1 MNAFVAIPLL
11 IAVVFLIIGGVV
23 VAVLLVMRHRA
34 AQRVAAIEGAT
45 KYDVAALPLGY
56 GKASGRVVALEQQLV
71 SPLSRTDCV
80 FFHFKVEEQ
89 HTRTVTSPGP
99 HGRGTTT
106 RTETYWVTVITD
118 KQAINCALEDK
129 TGAAWLDI
137 LDAETVLESSGH
149 LHSGLFTSAPKH
161 LERTL
166 QRNYGYSP
174 KGWFFN
180 KSLRYTEVVLSDG
193 DKVFVIGEVEFTRA
207 GKPKF
212 VRGDEPFI
220 VSDRSETRLVGHYKS
235 RAMWCTIGA
244 VAAAIL
250 TLGIVAIPVAIAGGA
265 VFVNNEFDDADQR
278 IAEARRQQEEEQKAF
293 AAMAGPRPGDIQP
306 NGPPQERPQP
316 RGGPEPR
323 QPQQPPLGQGQ
334 PANPFTPPPI
344 PPQLIPRQMMPWQ
357 VQADPA
363 AYAPRGIDTFDLPK
377 TARGIPLGGGLPR
390 VVFPDPPSPFVAVT
404 PAAPRGQSVT
414 ATALQ
419 VYDLRTQRP
428 AGPAF
433 LVPTALGEN
442 PILSADGVHVAAR
455 DEKAAQPTV
464 NVWTA
469 TTGRG
474 LRQIVADSDAN
485 VFAHPV
491 EFLGKDRLL
500 TMKYHGRFP
509 DHGEKTT
516 YQVWDLTTGKA
527 DVEFDVDNVFNRAWS
542 AISPGGR
549 YMVVEQTDTVQ
560 GYRLMAWDLT
570 SGKQVGE
577 IEFQNKKDKWA
588 QPLALVF
595 SPDGK
600 ELALVWRYAERPDNW
615 AHILVFDAAT
625 GKKLADHKL
634 GFLMPSA
641 DSLMS
646 ESGNK
651 CLRWFP
657 DGTGWLLYGHVLLDR
672 KTGTVLGRMGGKE
685 PKWHAEIPPR
695 QFLDRS
701 HVTGLFQSGADR
713 VLIVERVPVKK

>member
-1 MNAFVAIPLL
+1 MNGFVVIPVL
-11 IAVVFLIIGGVV
+11 IAFVFLIIGGVI
-23 VAVLLVMRHRA
+23 VAVLVVMRHRA
-34 AQRVAAIEGAT
+34 VKRVAAIEGAA

-56 GKASGRVVALEQQLV
+56 GKASGRVLALEPQLV

-80 FFHFKVEEQ
+80 YFHFKVEEQ

-118 KQAINCALEDK
+118 KQAINCAVEDK

-149 LHSGLFTSAPKH
+149 LHSGLFTNAPKH

-212 VRGDEPFI
+212 VQGPDPFI
-220 VSDRSETRLVGHYKS
+220 VSDRSETRLVGHYKT
-235 RAMWCTIGA
+235 RALWCTVGA
-244 VAAAIL
+244 VAVAVL
-250 TLGIVAIPVAIAGGA
+250 TLGIMAIPIAIAGGA
-265 VFVNNEFDDADQR
+265 VFVNKEFDDTQQR
-278 IAEARRQQEEEQKAF
+278 IEAARRQQDEEQKAF
-293 AAMAGPRPGDIQP
+293 AAANDPLRPGVFNP
-306 NGPPQERPQP
+306 NVPQQ
-316 RGGPEPR
+316 PR
-323 QPQQPPLGQGQ
+323 QPHQPVIGQVQ
-334 PANPFTPPPI
+334 PVQPFTPPPI
-344 PPQLIPRQMMPWQ
+344 PPQLVVRQLKPWQ

-363 AYAPRGIDTFDLPK
+363 TYAPRGLDTFDAPK
-377 TARGIPLGGGLPR
+377 AARGIPLGGGFTK
-390 VVFPDPPSPFVAVT
+390 VVFPDAPSPFVVVT
-404 PAAPRGQSVT
+404 PAAARGQAVPNG
-414 ATALQ
+414 ALQ

-428 AGPAF
+428 TGPAF
-433 LVPTALGEN
+433 LAPTAMGEN
-442 PILSADGVHVAAR
+442 PIVSADGVHVAVR
-455 DEKAAQPTV
+455 DETAAQPTI

-474 LRQIVADSDAN
+474 LRQIVADADPK
-485 VFAHPV
+485 VFVHPV
-491 EFLGKDRLL
+491 EFLGKDKLL

-509 DHGEKTT
+509 DHGERTT
-516 YQVWDLTTGKA
+516 YQVWNLTTGKA
-527 DVEFDVDNVFNRAWS
+527 DVEFEVDNVFNRAWS

-549 YMVVEQTDTVQ
+549 YMVIEQTDTVQ
-560 GYRLMAWDLT
+560 GYRLLAWDLT
-570 SGKQVGE
+570 TGKPVGE

-600 ELALVWRYAERPDNW
+600 ELALVWRYAEKPDNW

-625 GKKLADHKL
+625 GKKIADHKL

-646 ESGNK
+646 ETGNK

-657 DGTGWLLYGHVLLDR
+657 DGSGWLLYGHVLIDR
-672 KTGTVLGRMGGKE
+672 KTGTVLGKMGGKE
-685 PKWHAEIPPR
+685 PTWHAEMPPR

-701 HVTGLFQSGADR
+701 HVTGLFQAGLDKA
-713 VLIVERVPVKK
+713 LIVERVPVKK